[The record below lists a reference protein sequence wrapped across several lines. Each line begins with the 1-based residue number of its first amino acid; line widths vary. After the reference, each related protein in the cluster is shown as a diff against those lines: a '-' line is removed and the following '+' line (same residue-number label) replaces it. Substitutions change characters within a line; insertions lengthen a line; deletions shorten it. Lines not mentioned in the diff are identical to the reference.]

1 MPKATSSTAYSG
13 QVKIKIKTRNGTKT
27 IKKKNTGT
35 DTLFRAIARALAGY
49 SLGADIPTYISLAP
63 ANKVVYKDDKDNPL
77 YTRMDPDYTK
87 SSSPISVT
95 GRSYGQDSSRNW
107 FCRVTATI
115 PKSNFERSWDGDK
128 YCAVLL
134 NGNNS
139 RVATFEN
146 TLAYLYLAT
155 VPQGDDV
162 DPNDLDHL
170 IPIDLTQMADGS
182 SLIVEWDLYVRNYDE
197 INRGQRGTPTP
208 VVEQAPTQ
216 EQESE

>member
-49 SLGADIPTYISLAP
+49 SLGSDIPTYISLAP
-63 ANKVVYKDDKDNPL
+63 AQKVEYKDDENEVI
-77 YTRMDPDYTK
+77 YTRMNPVYDQ

-95 GRSYGQDSSRNW
+95 GRSYGQDSSGNW

-115 PKSNFERSWDGDK
+115 PKSNFESSWNGEK

-139 RVATFEN
+139 RVATQEN

-155 VPQGDDV
+155 VPQGV

-170 IPIDLTQMADGS
+170 TPIDLTQMADGS

-197 INRGQRGTPTP
+197 VNAGQRGTPST
-208 VVEQAPTQ
+208 VEQTQ
-216 EQESE
+216 SSQESE